1 MRACFLLLFSVALLP
16 GQNADEE
23 FRVYTDHPRL
33 FLKAQHL
40 RLLKRERERQSMRW
54 LQFET
59 IVKGAAQMPEP
70 GFAYSLYYAVTG
82 DAAFGK
88 RAVEWAMGAAADA
101 RQVAIVFDWCQ
112 PLLTPEQ
119 GKALASKLVSASQLA
134 KSDDVRAVRTRTLA
148 AIAVSE
154 RLPDGGEAVMRDVV
168 QSWWRKKISAA
179 LAEGRDFAPGDEEL
193 ALMELAHAV
202 RDNLTI
208 DFRDSAGDY
217 FKQLPSFY
225 VSSHYP
231 APYAGPENEY
241 RIPFYKNAGQPD
253 LDRAA
258 ASRAAGLMMVAYDTN
273 ATENQFV
280 QGWLMQDR
288 FLLKGPYGCPYE
300 YMWANPY
307 QPGLSY
313 FHLPMAFYDKR
324 SGALFV
330 RSDWEEDATW
340 FGMFQDEMQ
349 VFRDGRITV
358 LHASDSGAG
367 AIPTYA
373 VGDVAT
379 IVLGRPKAR
388 FQAQGG
394 AVFVVHL
401 KPRHTYEVEV
411 DDEEMAELETD
422 LAGTLYLPMPK
433 EHTPGIRIREKNQTS
448 WMRLNANM

>member
-1 MRACFLLLFSVALLP
+1 
-16 GQNADEE
+16 
-23 FRVYTDHPRL
+23 
-33 FLKAQHL
+33 
-40 RLLKRERERQSMRW
+40 MRW

-59 IVKGAAQMPEP
+59 LVKGVAQMPEP
-70 GFAYSLYYAVTG
+70 GFAYGLYYAVTG
-82 DAAFGK
+82 DATFGK
-88 RAVEWAMGAAADA
+88 KAVEWAMGSTSDV
-101 RQVAIVFDWCQ
+101 RQVALVYDWCQ
-112 PLLTPEQ
+112 ALLTPEQ
-119 GKALASKLVSASQLA
+119 SKSLANKLVPAAQQA
-134 KSDDVRAVRTRTLA
+134 KSDDVRAVRTRALA

-154 RLPDGGEAVMRDVV
+154 RLPDGGESSMRDIV
-168 QSWWRKKISAA
+168 QGWWRKKASAA
-179 LAEGRDFAPGDEEL
+179 LAEGRDFAPGDEQL
-193 ALMELAHAV
+193 ALMELVHAV

-208 DFRDSAGDY
+208 DFRDSAADY
-217 FKQLPSFY
+217 FRQLPSFY

-231 APYAGPENEY
+231 APYAAAENEY

-258 ASRAAGLMMVAYDTN
+258 ASRAAGLMMVAFDTN
-273 ATENQFV
+273 AVENQFV

-288 FLLKGPYGCPYE
+288 FLLKGAYGCPYE

-349 VFRDGRITV
+349 LFRDGKITV
-358 LHASDSGAG
+358 LHTGNMNAG

-373 VGDVAT
+373 VGDTAM
-379 IVLGRPKAR
+379 IALGRPQAR

-401 KPRHTYEVEV
+401 KPRHVYEVEI
-411 DDEEMAELETD
+411 DDEEMAEFETD
-422 LAGTLYLPMPK
+422 PAGTLYLPIPK
-433 EHTPGIRIREKNQTS
+433 EHSPGIRIRERNQTS
-448 WMRLNANM
+448 WMRQSANL